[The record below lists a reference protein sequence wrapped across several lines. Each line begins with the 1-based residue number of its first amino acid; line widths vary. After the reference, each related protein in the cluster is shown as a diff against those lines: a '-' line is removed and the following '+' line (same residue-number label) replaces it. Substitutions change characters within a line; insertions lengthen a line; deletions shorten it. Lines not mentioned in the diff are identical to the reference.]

1 MKPLRFRMGQ
11 KILVNTQ
18 LPERVLVIF
27 SGKVRLVGI
36 EPNTNKPVSLQIL
49 ESGAILGWISL
60 LRDIP
65 CETALASEETICF
78 FLPAA
83 DFHDLL
89 HQHPA
94 VAAVFA
100 TPHRS
105 EIFDLIARY
114 FQHQN
119 IVLPKGRTLSQ
130 LSERVWQDAIITH
143 ELPESLTTERFWFDT
158 QATANLGIPL
168 RLDSRSNPHNSQ
180 PTSHTPHPQRLIGLS
195 AHLLNVAEAIDDTW
209 AETTATSAVLV
220 EYAPELDLQI
230 TNTDFTVPPSQIAIA
245 YSDGKF
251 PAVKGEGVREGI
263 LACFQMISLYLGIK
277 YRRETVQ
284 RIVDLQLERNNRTSL
299 QLCAAIAEVLGL
311 MGRLMDI
318 PANQICRIKNPAI
331 IAWEDSFAV
340 IYQVNDKEVV
350 LGTPQTGVEKI
361 KLDRFIALLEGGARG
376 VGGRVWG
383 VGKQPRPNTLGLD
396 ETSAPTPHTPHPTP
410 TQQGNG
416 EASIQVLLLL
426 ETKNVQR
433 QKFDLAWFIPYLKP
447 ESKVLVEV
455 LIASFFVQILG
466 LANPLLVQVIID
478 RVLGQ
483 NSAPT
488 LAIFGILL
496 IVVAL
501 FENILT
507 SIRTIAFANATN
519 RIDLNLAAKIIDHLF
534 HLPLSYFDRRAVG
547 ELSTRIAE
555 IDKIRQFFTSTA
567 LSTIL
572 DAVFSVMYVGV
583 MLLYSPFLTAVAL
596 STLPL
601 FVLLSLIV
609 SPIVRRQLRIK
620 AECNAQNQSYL
631 VEALGG
637 IYTVKAQS
645 MERRSRNQWQTFY
658 DRYVAASF
666 NSIITYTLAGSTSNF
681 LNQLSSVL
689 VLWVGASLVLDSKL
703 TLGQLIA
710 FRIIAGYVTGP
721 LLRLLTIWQNF
732 QETALSIE
740 RLSDIVDSP
749 LEVEEENRFN
759 IPMPLIQ
766 GKVVY
771 EDLTFQ
777 FTSHGRPQLNRIN
790 LTFEAGSFVG
800 IVGQS
805 GSGKST
811 LMKMLPRLYDP
822 TQGRITIDK
831 YDIAKVELYSLRE
844 QIGIVSQDPL
854 LFEGTVQ
861 ENIAINYPD
870 ATTEEIINAAKIAVA
885 HDFIMSLPN
894 GYNTRVGERGSN
906 LSGGQKQ
913 RLAIARTILQRP
925 RLLILDEA
933 TSALDYDTERQVCN
947 NLVQN
952 FRGIT
957 IFCITHR
964 LRTVQSAD
972 RILVMDKG
980 IVAEVGTHAELT
992 EQKGLYYCLS
1002 HEQAATTDSN

>member
-1 MKPLRFRMGQ
+1 MIDQQTLTHEDIQTFLEHIAPFDRLSPTDLQYWVGKMKPLRFRMGQ
-11 KILVNTQ
+11 KILINTQ
-18 LPERVLVIF
+18 LPHHIVVIY
-27 SGKVRLVGI
+27 SGKVRLIGI
-36 EPNTNKPVSLQIL
+36 ESSTSKPVSLQVL
-49 ESGAILGWISL
+49 EPGALLGGISL
-60 LRDIP
+60 LRNIP
-65 CETALASEETICF
+65 CETALASEETVCF
-78 FLPAA
+78 VLPAA
-83 DFHDLL
+83 DFTNLL
-89 HQHPA
+89 QQYPA
-94 VAAVFA
+94 VAAIFD

-105 EIFDLIARY
+105 EVFDLITRY
-114 FQHQN
+114 FQQRN
-119 IVLPKGRTLSQ
+119 LALPKGKALAQ
-130 LSERVWQDAIITH
+130 LTVRVWQDATIAR
-143 ELPESLTTERFWFDT
+143 ELPDSLATERFWFDSL
-158 QATANLGIPL
+158 APAKEFGIPL
-168 RLDSRSNPHNSQ
+168 RLDRPVLNVLESSVPA
-180 PTSHTPHPQRLIGLS
+180 RLIGLS
-195 AHLLNVAEAIDDTW
+195 AHLLNVTNAIDDTW
-209 AETTATSAVLV
+209 AETSAVSAIFV
-220 EYAPELDLQI
+220 DYAPELDFQV
-230 TNTDFTVPPSQIAIA
+230 TNSEFATPPSQLAVA

-251 PAVKGEGVREGI
+251 PAVLGEGVSPGI

-284 RIVDLQLERNNRTSL
+284 RIVDMQLERNNRATL

-318 PANQICRIKNPAI
+318 PANQISRIQNPAM

-340 IYQVNDKEVV
+340 IYQVNDKEIV

-361 KLDRFIALLEGGARG
+361 KIDRFISLLGDA
-376 VGGRVWG
+376 
-383 VGKQPRPNTLGLD
+383 Q
-396 ETSAPTPHTPHPTP
+396 TSV
-410 TQQGNG
+410 
-416 EASIQVLLLL
+416 QVLLLI
-426 ETKNVQR
+426 ETKNIQR

-455 LIASFFVQILG
+455 LIASFFVQLLG

-547 ELSTRIAE
+547 ELSTRIVE

-567 LSTIL
+567 LTTIL
-572 DAVFSVMYVGV
+572 DAVFSVMYIGV

-601 FVLLSLIV
+601 FVILSFIV
-609 SPIVRRQLRIK
+609 SPIVRRQLRVK

-631 VEALGG
+631 VEALSG

-645 MERRSRNQWQTFY
+645 MERRSRNQWQTSY

-759 IPMPLIQ
+759 IPMPLIE

-790 LTFEAGSFVG
+790 LTFEAGSFIG

-811 LMKMLPRLYDP
+811 LMKLLPRLYDP
-822 TQGRITIDK
+822 TQGRITIDN

-861 ENIAINYPD
+861 DNIAINYPD

-964 LRTVQSAD
+964 LRTVQNAD

-992 EQKGLYYCLS
+992 QQRGLYYCLS
-1002 HEQAATTDSN
+1002 HEQSATTDSN

>member
-1 MKPLRFRMGQ
+1 MSDQQTLTHTDIQTFLEHIAPFDRLSPEELPAWIAKMKPLRFRMGQ
-11 KILVNTQ
+11 KILINTQ
-18 LPERVLVIF
+18 LPNHILVIY
-27 SGKVRLVGI
+27 SGKVRLIGI
-36 EPNTNKPVSLQIL
+36 ESSTSKPASLQVL
-49 ESGAILGWISL
+49 EPGALLGGISL
-60 LRDIP
+60 IRNIP
-65 CETALASEETICF
+65 CETALASEETVCF
-78 FLPAA
+78 VLPAA
-83 DFHDLL
+83 DFHDLIER
-89 HQHPA
+89 HPDLTD
-94 VAAVFA
+94 VFD

-105 EIFDLIARY
+105 EVFDLITRY

-119 IVLPKGRTLSQ
+119 LALPKGNALAQ
-130 LSERVWQDAIITH
+130 LTERVWQDAVH
-143 ELPESLTTERFWFDT
+143 ARSLPNSLVTERFWFDSLVPT
-158 QATANLGIPL
+158 PELGTPIH
-168 RLDSRSNPHNSQ
+168 LDRPA
-180 PTSHTPHPQRLIGLS
+180 PIVLPARLIGLS
-195 AHLLNVAEAIDDTW
+195 AHLLNVTDALDDTW
-209 AETTATSAVLV
+209 SETSAKSAILV
-220 EYAPELDLQI
+220 DYAPELDFQV
-230 TNTDFTVPPSQIAIA
+230 TNSEFATPPSQLAVA

-251 PAVKGEGVREGI
+251 PVVLGEGVREGI

-284 RIVDLQLERNNRTSL
+284 RIVDMQLERNNRATL

-318 PANQICRIKNPAI
+318 PANQICRIKNPAM

-350 LGTPQTGVEKI
+350 LGTPQAGVEKI
-361 KLDRFIALLEGGARG
+361 KIDRFISLLGDA
-376 VGGRVWG
+376 
-383 VGKQPRPNTLGLD
+383 Q
-396 ETSAPTPHTPHPTP
+396 TP
-410 TQQGNG
+410 
-416 EASIQVLLLL
+416 IQVLLLL
-426 ETKNVQR
+426 ETKNIQR

-455 LIASFFVQILG
+455 LVASFFVQLLG

-547 ELSTRIAE
+547 ELSTRIVE

-567 LSTIL
+567 LTTIL

-601 FVLLSLIV
+601 FVILSFIV
-609 SPIVRRQLRIK
+609 SPIVRRQLRVK

-631 VEALGG
+631 VEALSG

-777 FTSHGRPQLNRIN
+777 FTSHSRPQLNRIN
-790 LTFEAGSFVG
+790 LTFEAGSFIG

-811 LMKMLPRLYDP
+811 LMKLLPRLYDP
-822 TQGRITIDK
+822 TQGRITIDN

-861 ENIAINYPD
+861 DNIAINYPD

-947 NLVQN
+947 NLVHN

-964 LRTVQSAD
+964 LRTVQNAD

>member
-1 MKPLRFRMGQ
+1 MSDQQTLSQTDIQTFLEQIVPFDRLAPAELATWIAKIKPLRFRMGQ
-11 KILVNTQ
+11 KILTNSLLPTQ
-18 LPERVLVIF
+18 VLVIF
-27 SGKVRLVGI
+27 TGKVRLVGI
-36 EPNTNKPVSLQIL
+36 DPSTSKAVSLQVL
-49 ESGAILGWISL
+49 EPGELLGWISL
-60 LRDIP
+60 IRNQP
-65 CETALASEETICF
+65 CETALASEETVCF
-78 FLPAA
+78 VLPAA
-83 DFHDLL
+83 EFTDLL
-89 HQHPA
+89 DQHPA
-94 VAAVFA
+94 VAAVFDQ
-100 TPHRS
+100 PHRA
-105 EIFDLIARY
+105 EVFDLITRY
-114 FQHQN
+114 FQRQN
-119 IVLPKGRTLSQ
+119 LALPKGKALCQ
-130 LSERVWQDAIITH
+130 LTDRVWQDATISRT
-143 ELPESLTTERFWFDT
+143 LPDSLTTARFWFDS
-158 QATANLGIPL
+158 QATAPGLGIPL
-168 RLDSRSNPHNSQ
+168 PLDQ
-180 PTSHTPHPQRLIGLS
+180 QQLATSTRLIGLS
-195 AHLLNVAEAIDDTW
+195 ADLLTTTPTIDDDSW
-209 AETTATSAVLV
+209 AETSAQSAILV
-220 EYAPELDLQI
+220 DYAPELDFQV
-230 TNTDFTVPPSQIAIA
+230 TSSEFATPPSQLAIE
-245 YSDGKF
+245 YRDGKF
-251 PAVKGEGVREGI
+251 PAVRGEGVRDGI
-263 LACFQMISLYLGIK
+263 LACFQMLSLYLGIK

-284 RIVDLQLERNNRTSL
+284 RIVDMQLSRNNQATL

-311 MGRLMDI
+311 MGRLMDM
-318 PANQICRIKNPAI
+318 PVNQLCRLNNPAI

-340 IYQVNDKEVV
+340 IYQVTEQQII
-350 LGTPQTGVEKI
+350 LGTPQSGVEKI
-361 KLDRFIALLEGGARG
+361 KFDRFVSLIGDS
-376 VGGRVWG
+376 
-383 VGKQPRPNTLGLD
+383 Q
-396 ETSAPTPHTPHPTP
+396 TP
-410 TQQGNG
+410 
-416 EASIQVLLLL
+416 IQVLLLQ
-426 ETKNVQR
+426 ETKNIQR
-433 QKFDLAWFIPYLKP
+433 QKFDLAWFLPYLKP

-455 LIASFFVQILG
+455 LVASFFVQLLG

-496 IVVAL
+496 IVVAF

-547 ELSTRIAE
+547 ELSTRIVE

-567 LSTIL
+567 LTTIL
-572 DAVFSVMYVGV
+572 DAVFSIMYVGV

-596 STLPL
+596 STLPF
-601 FVLLSLIV
+601 FVLLSFIV
-609 SPIVRRQLRIK
+609 SPIVRRQLRVK

-631 VEALGG
+631 VESLGG

-790 LTFEAGSFVG
+790 LTFEAGSFIG

-811 LMKMLPRLYDP
+811 LMKLLPRLYDP
-822 TQGRITIDK
+822 TQGRITIDN

-861 ENIAINYPD
+861 DNIAINYPD

-947 NLVQN
+947 NLVHN

-964 LRTVQSAD
+964 LRTVKSAD

-980 IVAEVGTHAELT
+980 IVAEVGTHDELT
-992 EQKGLYYCLS
+992 AQKGLYYCLS
-1002 HEQAATTDSN
+1002 HEQSATTDSN

>member
-1 MKPLRFRMGQ
+1 MLDQQTLTQADIQTFLEGISPFDRLSPTDLQFWIGKMKPLRFKMGQ
-11 KILVNTQ
+11 KILINSQ
-18 LPERVLVIF
+18 LPNHLLTIY
-27 SGKVRLVGI
+27 SGKVRLIGI
-36 EPNTNKPVSLQIL
+36 ESSTSKPVSLQVL
-49 ESGAILGWISL
+49 EPGALLGGISL
-60 LRDIP
+60 IRNIP
-65 CETALASEETICF
+65 CETALASEETVCF
-78 FLPAA
+78 VLPAA
-83 DFHDLL
+83 DFNDLIER
-89 HQHPA
+89 HPDLTD
-94 VAAVFA
+94 VFDP
-100 TPHRS
+100 PHRS
-105 EIFDLIARY
+105 EVFDLITHY

-119 IVLPKGRTLSQ
+119 LVLPKGKALAQ
-130 LSERVWQDAIITH
+130 LTERVWQDAVHTRS
-143 ELPESLTTERFWFDT
+143 LPNSLATERFWFDSLVPT
-158 QATANLGIPL
+158 PEFGTPIH
-168 RLDSRSNPHNSQ
+168 LDRPA
-180 PTSHTPHPQRLIGLS
+180 PIVLPARLIGLS
-195 AHLLNVAEAIDDTW
+195 AHLLNVTDAFDDTW
-209 AETTATSAVLV
+209 AETSAISAILV
-220 EYAPELDLQI
+220 DYAPELDFQV
-230 TNTDFTVPPSQIAIA
+230 TNSEFATPPSQLAVA
-245 YSDGKF
+245 YSDGKY
-251 PAVKGEGVREGI
+251 PAVLGEGVREGI

-284 RIVDLQLERNNRTSL
+284 RIVDMQLERNNRATL

-311 MGRLMDI
+311 MGRTMDI
-318 PANQICRIKNPAI
+318 PANQICRIKNPAM

-340 IYQVNDKEVV
+340 IYQVNDKEIV
-350 LGTPQTGVEKI
+350 LGTPQAGVEKI
-361 KLDRFIALLEGGARG
+361 KIERFISLLGDA
-376 VGGRVWG
+376 
-383 VGKQPRPNTLGLD
+383 Q
-396 ETSAPTPHTPHPTP
+396 TPV
-410 TQQGNG
+410 
-416 EASIQVLLLL
+416 QVLLLL
-426 ETKNVQR
+426 ETKNIQR

-455 LIASFFVQILG
+455 LVASFFVQLLG

-547 ELSTRIAE
+547 ELSTRIVE

-567 LSTIL
+567 LTTIL
-572 DAVFSVMYVGV
+572 DAVFSVMYIGV

-601 FVLLSLIV
+601 FVILSFIV
-609 SPIVRRQLRIK
+609 SPIVRRQLRVK

-631 VEALGG
+631 VEALSG

-790 LTFEAGSFVG
+790 LTFEAGSFIG

-811 LMKMLPRLYDP
+811 LMKLLPRLYDP
-822 TQGRITIDK
+822 TQGRITIDN

-861 ENIAINYPD
+861 DNIAINYPD

-947 NLVQN
+947 NLVHN

-964 LRTVQSAD
+964 LRTVQNAD

>member
-1 MKPLRFRMGQ
+1 MNDQQTLTQSDIQIFLEHIAPFDRLSPDELQFWIAKMKPLRFRMGQ
-11 KILVNTQ
+11 KILINTQ

-36 EPNTNKPVSLQIL
+36 EPNTNKPRSLQIL

-78 FLPAA
+78 VLPAA

-94 VAAVFA
+94 VATVFA

-119 IVLPKGRTLSQ
+119 LVLPKGRALSQ
-130 LSERVWQDAIITH
+130 LSERVWQDAIIAH
-143 ELPESLTTERFWFDT
+143 ELPDSLTTERFWFDT

-168 RLDSRSNPHNSQ
+168 RLNCQPEVTSDS
-180 PTSHTPHPQRLIGLS
+180 PTPRRLIGLS
-195 AHLLNVAEAIDDTW
+195 ASLLNVAEAIDDTW

-220 EYAPELDLQI
+220 EYAPELDVQI
-230 TNTDFTVPPSQIAIA
+230 TNTDVTVVPPSQIAVA

-251 PAVKGEGVREGI
+251 PAVKGEGVRDGI

-284 RIVDLQLERNNRTSL
+284 RIVDMQLERNNRATL

-311 MGRLMDI
+311 MGRTIDI
-318 PANQICRIKNPAI
+318 PANQMCRIQNPAI
-331 IAWEDSFAV
+331 IVWEDSFAV
-340 IYQVNDKEVV
+340 IYQVNDKEIV
-350 LGTPQTGVEKI
+350 LGTPQSGVEKI
-361 KLDRFIALLEGGARG
+361 KIDRFISL
-376 VGGRVWG
+376 VGGEKGKGEG
-383 VGKQPRPNTLGLD
+383 VKGDGD
-396 ETSAPTPHTPHPTP
+396 C
-410 TQQGNG
+410 
-416 EASIQVLLLL
+416 SIQVLLLL

-455 LIASFFVQILG
+455 LIASFFVQLLG

-519 RIDLNLAAKIIDHLF
+519 RIDLNLAAKILDHLF

-547 ELSTRIAE
+547 ELSTRIVE

-567 LSTIL
+567 LTTIL
-572 DAVFSVMYVGV
+572 DAVFSVMYIGV

-596 STLPL
+596 STLPF
-601 FVLLSLIV
+601 FVILSFIA
-609 SPIVRRQLRIK
+609 SPIVRRQLRVK

-631 VEALGG
+631 VEALSG

-645 MERRSRNQWQTFY
+645 MERRSRNQWQSFY

-666 NSIITYTLAGSTSNF
+666 NSIITHTLAGSSSNF
-681 LNQLSSVL
+681 LNQVSSIL

-771 EDLTFQ
+771 EDITFQ

-811 LMKMLPRLYDP
+811 LMKLLPRLYDP
-822 TQGRITIDK
+822 TQGRITIDN

-885 HDFIMSLPN
+885 HDFIMSLPS

-947 NLVQN
+947 NLVHN

-1002 HEQAATTDSN
+1002 HEQSATTDSN

>member
-1 MKPLRFRMGQ
+1 MNEPSTTITQADIQTFLERIAPFDRLSPTHLQFWVGKVKPLRFKMGQ
-11 KILVNTQ
+11 KILINTQ
-18 LPERVLVIF
+18 LPQHFLVIYT
-27 SGKVRLVGI
+27 GKVRSIGI
-36 EPNTNKPVSLQIL
+36 DTSTSKPVSLQVL
-49 ESGAILGWISL
+49 APGALLGGISL
-60 LRDIP
+60 IRNLP
-65 CETALASEETICF
+65 CETALASEETVCF
-78 FLPAA
+78 VLPAA
-83 DFHDLL
+83 DFTALLDRHPDL
-89 HQHPA
+89 A
-94 VAAVFA
+94 TVFD

-105 EIFDLIARY
+105 EVFDLITHY

-119 IVLPKGRTLSQ
+119 LVLPKGRALTQ
-130 LSERVWQDAIITH
+130 LTERVWQDAVH
-143 ELPESLTTERFWFDT
+143 ARALPNSLATERFWFDSLVSAPEFGT
-158 QATANLGIPL
+158 PIQLDRPAPL
-168 RLDSRSNPHNSQ
+168 VLPA
-180 PTSHTPHPQRLIGLS
+180 RLIGLS
-195 AHLLNVAEAIDDTW
+195 AHLLTVTATLDDTW
-209 AETTATSAVLV
+209 SETSAISAVLV
-220 EYAPELDLQI
+220 EYAPDLDFQV
-230 TNTDFTVPPSQIAIA
+230 TNSEFATPPSQIAIT

-251 PAVKGEGVREGI
+251 PSVLGEGLRAEI

-277 YRRETVQ
+277 YRPETVQ
-284 RIVDLQLERNNRTSL
+284 RIVDMQLERNNQATL
-299 QLCAAIAEVLGL
+299 QLCAGIAEVLGL

-318 PANQICRIKNPAI
+318 PAHQICRIQNPAL
-331 IAWEDSFAV
+331 IAWEESFAV
-340 IYQVNDKEVV
+340 IYQVTDRQVV
-350 LGTPQTGVEKI
+350 LGTPQHGVEKI
-361 KLDRFIALLEGGARG
+361 EMERFISLFGDA
-376 VGGRVWG
+376 
-383 VGKQPRPNTLGLD
+383 Q
-396 ETSAPTPHTPHPTP
+396 TP
-410 TQQGNG
+410 
-416 EASIQVLLLL
+416 IQVLLLL

-455 LIASFFVQILG
+455 LVASFFVQILG

-496 IVVAL
+496 IVVAF

-507 SIRTIAFANATN
+507 SIRTISFANATN
-519 RIDLNLAAKIIDHLF
+519 RIDLNLAARIIDHLF
-534 HLPLSYFDRRAVG
+534 HLPLSFFDRRAVG
-547 ELSTRIAE
+547 ELSTRIVE

-567 LSTIL
+567 LTTIL
-572 DAVFSVMYVGV
+572 DAVFSVMYIGV

-596 STLPL
+596 STLPF
-601 FVLLSLIV
+601 FVLLSFIV
-609 SPIVRRQLRIK
+609 SPIVRHQLRVK

-631 VEALGG
+631 VEALSG

-645 MERRSRNQWQTFY
+645 MERRTRNQWQSFY

-666 NSIITYTLAGSTSNF
+666 NSIITHTLAGSMSNF

-749 LEVEEENRFN
+749 LEVEAENRFN

-790 LTFEAGSFVG
+790 LTFAAGSFVG

-822 TQGRITIDK
+822 SQGRITIDN

-861 ENIAINYPD
+861 DNISINYPD

-947 NLVQN
+947 NLVHN

-992 EQKGLYYCLS
+992 AQKGLYYCLS
-1002 HEQAATTDSN
+1002 HEQAATTDGG